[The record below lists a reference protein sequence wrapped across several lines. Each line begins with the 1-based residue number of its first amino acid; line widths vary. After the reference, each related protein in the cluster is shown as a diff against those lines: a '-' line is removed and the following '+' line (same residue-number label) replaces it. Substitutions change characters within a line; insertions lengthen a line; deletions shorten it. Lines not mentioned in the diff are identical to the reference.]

1 MQHRE
6 AMRERQSE
14 AAPKRKSPVTIS
26 SVIPIASAAN
36 SEGSSLELS
45 DWAVWHSFKMALE

>member
-1 MQHRE
+1 
-6 AMRERQSE
+6 MRERQSE